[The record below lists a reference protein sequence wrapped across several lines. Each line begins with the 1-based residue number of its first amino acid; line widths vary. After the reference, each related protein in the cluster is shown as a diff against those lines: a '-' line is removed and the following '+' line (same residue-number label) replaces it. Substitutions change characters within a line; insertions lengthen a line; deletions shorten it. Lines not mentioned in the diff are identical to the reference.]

1 MNKGYFTIKKE
12 FTTEYIPFSNVLAV
26 WKSNDS
32 NIHYIDI
39 KGRTSRS
46 EKVSDEDARSF
57 LMYYTK
63 EQS

>member
-1 MNKGYFTIKKE
+1 MNKEYFTIKKE
-12 FTTEYIPFSNVLAV
+12 FTTEYIPFSNILAV

-39 KGRTSRS
+39 KGTNRS

-57 LMYYTK
+57 LMYYIK
-63 EQS
+63 ERS